1 MKITLKK
8 LRKIVQTISLLIGLI
23 SSVLTIVQFGRG
35 TQEKNCED
43 NCCMEKNIT
52 NYN

>member
-8 LRKIVQTISLLIGLI
+8 LRKIVQIISVLIGLI
-23 SSVLTIVQFGRG
+23 SSVLTIVQFARG
-35 TQEKNCED
+35 TQEE